1 MANPVTSG
9 TTTKATPTLN
19 LYEFVALMAMMTS
32 LVALSIDSMLPA
44 LSQIG
49 QALQAKD
56 DHEAH
61 LIVSI
66 FFAGMAFGQ
75 LFFGPYSDARGR
87 RETILV
93 GLCVFGVGTLV
104 CMQAQDMN
112 TMLAGRLIQAFGV
125 SGPRIAAMAIIRD
138 LYVGD
143 AMARVM
149 SFIMM
154 VFILVPMLAPVV
166 GQAVLYFFSWQ
177 HIFTLFLVVA
187 FIAGSWFFSRQPET
201 LPATRRAAFSWRQF
215 WRSSGFILTHM
226 SVMGYTLAMGCIFG
240 AFLAY
245 LSASQ
250 TIFQE
255 FYHTGELFPYIFATL
270 AFSIGLASF
279 FNGTMVVKLGMTRL
293 IRVALIGVIVFA
305 LVFNAILWFYKGL
318 PPLAVTISVMFC
330 GFFFVGILF
339 GNLNAMAM
347 EPLGDMAGL
356 GAAII
361 GSLSSMIAVP
371 VALFIDSFLTSTLTP
386 IGIGFLVFFV
396 LAAVAVKT
404 GERSRQ
410 AHGDSLTAEG

>member
-1 MANPVTSG
+1 MTNPVTD
-9 TTTKATPTLN
+9 TKTTPTLS
-19 LYEFVALMAMMTS
+19 LYEFVALMALMTS

-44 LSQIG
+44 LAQIG
-49 QALQAKD
+49 AALNAAD
-56 DHEAH
+56 EHEAH

-66 FFAGMAFGQ
+66 FFVGMALGQ
-75 LFFGPYSDARGR
+75 LFFGPFSDARGR
-87 RETILV
+87 RLTILL
-93 GLCVFGVGTLV
+93 GLCIFAVGTLV
-104 CMQAQDMN
+104 CMQAQNME
-112 TMLAGRLIQAFGV
+112 TMLTGRVIQAFGV

-166 GQAVLYFFSWQ
+166 GQTVLYFFSWQ
-177 HIFTLFLVVA
+177 HIFSLFLAVA
-187 FIAGSWFFSRQPET
+187 LIAGSWFFSRQPET
-201 LPATRRAAFSWRQF
+201 LPRKRRASFSWAQF
-215 WRSSGFILTHM
+215 FRSTGFIFTHM
-226 SVMGYTLAMGCIFG
+226 SVMGYTIAMGCIFG

-255 FYHTGELFPYIFATL
+255 FYQTGGMFPYIFATL

-279 FNGTMVVKLGMTRL
+279 FNGTMVVKMGMSRL
-293 IRVALIGVIVFA
+293 IHIALYGVIIFALIFNGIL
-305 LVFNAILWFYKGL
+305 LVFNGL
-318 PPLAVTISVMFC
+318 PPLPLTISVMFC

-347 EPLGDMAGL
+347 QPLGDIAGL

-371 VALFIDSFLTSTLTP
+371 VALFVDSFLTDNLYP
-386 IGIGFLVFFV
+386 IGLGFLSFFT
-396 LAAVAVKT
+396 LAFIVVRV
-404 GERSRQ
+404 GDRERREHPEKIHIE
-410 AHGDSLTAEG
+410 AD